1 MKSKIYLIIV
11 LIFISYCIT
20 NQPKESSIF
29 AEYTN
34 KCSSKLVRDE
44 KECYLEKYI
53 TPEGVR
59 IAIRE
64 ENNEPFSNSIQVW
77 KESILSYLEESG
89 YEILEKTSKKE
100 YEFVKTR
107 AQIKENHYI
116 YGLAFSIKPT
126 DPKKI
131 YLIEFF
137 GEENT
142 YKKYEKEIIQIIDH
156 FYKKK

>member
-1 MKSKIYLIIV
+1 MKSKISLILVLV
-11 LIFISYCIT
+11 LINFCAT
-20 NQPKESSIF
+20 NKPKESSTF
-29 AEYTN
+29 AEYSN
-34 KCSSKLVRDE
+34 KCSKKIFDGE
-44 KECYLEKYI
+44 ECYLKKYI

-64 ENNEPFSNSIQVW
+64 EKNEPFSNSLQVW
-77 KESILSYLEESG
+77 KESILNYLEESG

-100 YEFVKTR
+100 YEFIKTK
-107 AQIKENHYI
+107 AQIKENPYI
-116 YGLAFSIKPT
+116 YGVAFSFHPV

-137 GEENT
+137 GEENI
-142 YKKYEKEIIQIIDH
+142 YKKYEKEIIQILDN

>member
-1 MKSKIYLIIV
+1 MKNKIFLFLV
-11 LIFISYCIT
+11 LMFINLCAT
-20 NQPKESSIF
+20 NKPKEGSTF
-29 AEYTN
+29 AEYSN
-34 KCSSKLVRDE
+34 KCSTKIFDE
-44 KECYLEKYI
+44 KECYLGKYI

-64 ENNEPFSNSIQVW
+64 EKNEPFSSSIQVW
-77 KESILSYLEESG
+77 KESILGYLEDSG

-100 YEFVKTR
+100 YEFIKTR
-107 AQIKENHYI
+107 AQIKENQYI
-116 YGLAFSIKPT
+116 YGVAFSFHPV

-142 YKKYEKEIIQIIDH
+142 YKKYEKEIVQIIDH